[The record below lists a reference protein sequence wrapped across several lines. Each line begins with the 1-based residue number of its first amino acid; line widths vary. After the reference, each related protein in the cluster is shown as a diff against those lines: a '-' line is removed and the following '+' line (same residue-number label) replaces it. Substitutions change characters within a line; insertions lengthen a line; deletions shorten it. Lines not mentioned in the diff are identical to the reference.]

1 MHNDEVWISNSSG
14 DLAGD
19 VVKLFFMFFM
29 VTHFAAK
36 MRQLFFEKLRVVL
49 HAANVR
55 NLLAS
60 FHSSLEKL
68 LDPRIVLKLNIIRIC
83 SSNEKS

>member
-19 VVKLFFMFFM
+19 VVKLFIMFFM

-36 MRQLFFEKLRVVL
+36 LRQLFFENLRVVL

-55 NLLAS
+55 NF
-60 FHSSLEKL
+60 FHRFINSLEKL
-68 LDPRIVLKLNIIRIC
+68 LDPRIVLRLNIIRIC

>member
-55 NLLAS
+55 IFLAS
-60 FHSSLEKL
+60 FHYSLEKL
-68 LDPRIVLKLNIIRIC
+68 LDPRIVLRLNIIRIC